1 MANLI
6 LFKKAESYAN
16 IKQAFSKVIEEF
28 LPTLTSSYLSEAY
41 AWQSYLK
48 YFTEH
53 KGPYITNRVANVHI
67 KDIGTYLELI
77 ALPQTAQFH
86 LYDANERVQKYV
98 RIHDDYL
105 IKGILIVP
113 NEDSS
118 NSVENN
124 VIIEEKIATYVKEFL
139 DKK

>member
-1 MANLI
+1 
-6 LFKKAESYAN
+6 
-16 IKQAFSKVIEEF
+16 
-28 LPTLTSSYLSEAY
+28 
-41 AWQSYLK
+41 
-48 YFTEH
+48 
-53 KGPYITNRVANVHI
+53 
-67 KDIGTYLELI
+67 
-77 ALPQTAQFH
+77 
-86 LYDANERVQKYV
+86 
-98 RIHDDYL
+98 L